1 MVQEEFL
8 NIDWKHHNIV
18 KLTNGKEYV
27 VQKHK
32 KKYILLISVEYSAYF
47 VADHNIVVGRT
58 DESRHVTYEDG
69 LAADLLTPSQCALIE
84 EYQAHKP
91 TYKYVSK

>member
-1 MVQEEFL
+1 MLQEDFL
-8 NIDWKHHNIV
+8 KIDWKHHDIV

-32 KKYILLISVEYSAYF
+32 KRYILLISVEYGAYF

-58 DESRHVTYEDG
+58 YESRHATYEEALEADD
-69 LAADLLTPSQCALIE
+69 LAPSHRALIE
-84 EYQAHKP
+84 EYQANKP
-91 TYKYVSK
+91 KR

>member
-8 NIDWKHHNIV
+8 NTDWKHYDIV

-32 KKYILLISVEYSAYF
+32 KRYILLLSVEYSAYF

-58 DESRHVTYEDG
+58 YESHHATYEEALETDI
-69 LAADLLTPSQCALIE
+69 LTPSHRVLIE
-84 EYQAHKP
+84 EYQANKP
-91 TYKYVSK
+91 KR

>member
-32 KKYILLISVEYSAYF
+32 KRYILLLSVEYSAYF
-47 VADHNIVVGRT
+47 VADHNIVVDR
-58 DESRHVTYEDG
+58 TYESHHATYEEALETDI
-69 LAADLLTPSQCALIE
+69 LTPSHRILIE
-84 EYQAHKP
+84 EYQANKP
-91 TYKYVSK
+91 R

>member
-1 MVQEEFL
+1 MLQEDFL
-8 NIDWKHHNIV
+8 KIDWKHHDIV

-32 KKYILLISVEYSAYF
+32 KRYILLISVEYSAYF

-58 DESRHVTYEDG
+58 YESRHATYEEA
-69 LAADLLTPSQCALIE
+69 LEADALTPSHRVLIE
-84 EYQAHKP
+84 EYQANKP
-91 TYKYVSK
+91 KR